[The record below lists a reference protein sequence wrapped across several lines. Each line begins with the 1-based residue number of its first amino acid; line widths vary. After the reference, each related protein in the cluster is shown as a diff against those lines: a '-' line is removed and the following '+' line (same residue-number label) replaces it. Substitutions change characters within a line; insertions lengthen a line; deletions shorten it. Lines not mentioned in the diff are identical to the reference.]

1 MKGRTEVNMTDPELQ
16 RSIQEA
22 FDEAEENGE
31 LEYDELEI
39 EYDD

>member
-1 MKGRTEVNMTDPELQ
+1 MTDPELE

-22 FDEAEENGE
+22 FDEAEANGE

-39 EYDD
+39 DYDE

>member
-1 MKGRTEVNMTDPELQ
+1 VNVTDPELE

-22 FDEAEENGE
+22 FDEAEANGE